1 VEPMKEKAGTLFSVF
16 DSLSEDESAQA
27 QLSDTIDDILMGPG
41 VDSGEFPETQG
52 LAVGD
57 LTDAQQELVLDAIG
71 AWVNDAAPGI
81 AASLMK
87 TYESQLD
94 QTTIAFAN
102 SDTVDGESTY
112 LRIDGPRVW
121 IELVNTRSQSTPNVH
136 YHGVY
141 RDKNDDYGSTN
152 PSA

>member
-1 VEPMKEKAGTLFSVF
+1 VA
-16 DSLSEDESAQA
+16 
-27 QLSDTIDDILMGPG
+27 
-41 VDSGEFPETQG
+41 
-52 LAVGD
+52 
-57 LTDAQQELVLDAIG
+57 AIK
-71 AWVNDAAPGI
+71 AWVDDASPGI

-94 QTTIAFAN
+94 QTTIAYG
-102 SDTVDGESTY
+102 SSTTVDGENTY

-121 IELVNTRSQSTPNVH
+121 IELVNTRSRSTPNVH

-152 PSA
+152 PAS